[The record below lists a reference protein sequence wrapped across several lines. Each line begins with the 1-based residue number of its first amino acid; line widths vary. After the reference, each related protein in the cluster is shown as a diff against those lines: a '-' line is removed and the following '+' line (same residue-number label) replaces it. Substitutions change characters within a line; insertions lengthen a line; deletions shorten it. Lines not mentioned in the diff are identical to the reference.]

1 MAEDPHAMTATST
14 LTRKASPKTG
24 DSVVTPERFA
34 TGMTTFSDWMGL
46 IEKNSELFQ
55 RHYDEF
61 NLTPHDVEALKKYV
75 DDHGVKALVL
85 GTDWCPDVWRG
96 LPVACRLAE
105 ASGMELRIF
114 ERDANSDIMAEFLK
128 DGEFESVPTIVL
140 YDRDNNYLGH
150 WIERA
155 DQANAEMGGLRK
167 IMEGKERDT
176 PEWTKAREEYMA
188 ETWYLAEGWRQAQVK
203 ELLALLEEALG

>member
-1 MAEDPHAMTATST
+1 MTATST

-24 DSVVTPERFA
+24 ESAVTPERFA
-34 TGMTTFSDWMGL
+34 TGMTTFSDWMGS
-46 IEKNSELFQ
+46 IEKNSDLFQ

-61 NLTPHDVEALKKYV
+61 NLTPHDTAALKRYV
-75 DDHGVKALVL
+75 DDHGVKALLL

-96 LPVACRLAE
+96 LPVAARLSE
-105 ASGMELRIF
+105 ATGMELRIF
-114 ERDANSDIMAEFLK
+114 ERDQNSDIMAEFLK

-140 YDRDNNYLGH
+140 YDRDDNYLGH

-155 DQANAEMGGLRK
+155 DQANEEMAPLGEITAGV
-167 IMEGKERDT
+167 ERGT
-176 PEWTKAREEYMA
+176 PEWDDARAQYLDK
-188 ETWYLAEGWRQAQVK
+188 TWQLAEGWRQAQVK